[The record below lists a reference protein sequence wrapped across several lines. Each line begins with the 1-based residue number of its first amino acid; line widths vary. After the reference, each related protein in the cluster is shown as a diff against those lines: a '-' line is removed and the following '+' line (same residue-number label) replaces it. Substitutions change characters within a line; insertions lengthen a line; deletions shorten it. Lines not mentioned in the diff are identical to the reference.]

1 MAPSTT
7 PNLRRWGSRQK
18 QVTDFSSNLNP
29 FGPPS
34 SVRAALSA
42 LDPAPYP
49 DRSCLRLRMRLAHLH
64 GCEPDRILVGNGA
77 NELIHLIAHTPR
89 QTARNGAG
97 HCACLW

>member
-1 MAPSTT
+1 MGAFDRVAHGAIDHAEFAALGIAPE
-7 PNLRRWGSRQK
+7 

-34 SVRAALSA
+34 GVRAALLA

-77 NELIHLIAHTPR
+77 MN
-89 QTARNGAG
+89 
-97 HCACLW
+97 